1 MNFLMYSPNHHF
13 NDRIKTTYATI
24 HGRYPGIWK
33 KKVLNKSDQT
43 EPSTII

>member
-13 NDRIKTTYATI
+13 NDRIKTTYASI

-33 KKVLNKSDQT
+33 KKSAEQITPDQVFHNY
-43 EPSTII
+43 